1 MSANPPIP
9 AQPPV
14 LSAGRLAAAYTYD
27 QYRQRIDE
35 LMAQGKTTG
44 ENQSPELTA
53 YARLNIQRMQR
64 LDKKAELL
72 PELREALQ
80 TLEHD
85 YAWVIITEGWCGDA
99 SQIVPVFEKVA
110 QASQGRIR
118 TYYLLRDENL
128 DLMDHYLTNGGRA
141 IPKLLVLHP
150 DTRTEVANWGPRPA
164 EAQDLVLELKAAG
177 ASHDEMAEKVHSWY
191 ARNKTQAIQQA
202 LLTLVRGL

>member
-1 MSANPPIP
+1 MTNPPVP

-14 LSAGRLAAAYTYD
+14 LSTERLASALTYA

-44 ENQSPELTA
+44 ETQSPELTA
-53 YARLNIQRMQR
+53 YAKLNIQRMQR

-72 PELREALQ
+72 PELREALEA
-80 TLEHD
+80 LEHD

-99 SQIVPVFEKVA
+99 SQLVPVLEKTA

-128 DLMDHYLTNGGRA
+128 DLMDRYLTNGGRA
-141 IPKLLVLHP
+141 IPKLLVLHA
-150 DTRTEVANWGPRPA
+150 DTLTEVTNWGPRPA

-177 ASHDEMAEKVHSWY
+177 VDHDEMAEKVHTWY
-191 ARNKTQAIQQA
+191 AHNKTHATQHE
-202 LLTLVRGL
+202 LLTLVKGL

>member
-1 MSANPPIP
+1 MTNPPVP

-14 LSAGRLAAAYTYD
+14 LSAERLASALTYA

-44 ENQSPELTA
+44 ETQSPELTA
-53 YARLNIQRMQR
+53 YAKLNIQRMQR
-64 LDKKAELL
+64 LDKKTELL
-72 PELREALQ
+72 PELQDALAA
-80 TLEHD
+80 LEHD

-99 SQIVPVFEKVA
+99 SQLVPVFEKAA

-128 DLMDHYLTNGGRA
+128 DLMDRYLTNGGRA
-141 IPKLLVLHP
+141 IPKLLVLHA
-150 DTRTEVANWGPRPA
+150 DTLTEVTNWGPRPA

-177 ASHDEMAEKVHSWY
+177 VDHDEMAEKVHTWY
-191 ARNKTQAIQQA
+191 AHNKTHATQQE
-202 LLTLVRGL
+202 LLTLVKGL

>member
-1 MSANPPIP
+1 MTTTPPIP

-14 LSAGRLAAAYTYD
+14 LSAERLAAAYTYA
-27 QYRQRIDE
+27 QYRQLIDE
-35 LMAQGKTTG
+35 RMAQGLTTG
-44 ENQSPELTA
+44 EDQSPELTA
-53 YARLNIQRMQR
+53 YAKLNIQRMQR
-64 LDKKAELL
+64 LDKKTELL
-72 PELREALQ
+72 PELQQAL
-80 TLEHD
+80 TALEHE

-128 DLMDHYLTNGGRA
+128 DLMDRYLTNGGRA

-150 DTRTEVANWGPRPA
+150 DTRTEVTNWGPRPA

-177 ASHDEMAEKVHSWY
+177 VEHDEMAEKVHSWY
-191 ARNKTQAIQQA
+191 AHNKTQAIQHE

>member
-1 MSANPPIP
+1 MTTTPPIP

-14 LSAGRLAAAYTYD
+14 LSAERLAAAYTYA
-27 QYRQRIDE
+27 QYRQLIEER
-35 LMAQGKTTG
+35 MAQGLTTG
-44 ENQSPELTA
+44 EDQSPELTA

-64 LDKKAELL
+64 LDKKTELL
-72 PELREALQ
+72 PELQQALAA
-80 TLEHD
+80 LEHE

-128 DLMDHYLTNGGRA
+128 DIMDHYLTNGGRA

-150 DTRTEVANWGPRPA
+150 DTRTEVTNWGPRPA

-177 ASHDEMAEKVHSWY
+177 VDHDQMAEKVHSWY
-191 ARNKTQAIQQA
+191 AHNKTQAIQHE